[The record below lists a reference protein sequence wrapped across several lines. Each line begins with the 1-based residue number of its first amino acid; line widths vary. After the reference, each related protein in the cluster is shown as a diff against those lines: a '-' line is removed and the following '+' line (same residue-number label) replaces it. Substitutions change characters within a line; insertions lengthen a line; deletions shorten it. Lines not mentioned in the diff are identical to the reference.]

1 MDVKLKKVTT
11 IFRGLRRS
19 QIDFSKGIL
28 RCQDEQHTVTYR
40 DQELVLSVVKKL
52 GRFTVIDMVI
62 TALPNLIHHIIMCTY
77 KPALSTYVKIWDVFF
92 WGLKNAACPFK
103 LYGPVALMKF
113 FWWDEWAEC

>member
-1 MDVKLKKVTT
+1 MQLDVKLKKVTT

-28 RCQDEQHTVTYR
+28 RCQDDQHTVTYR

-62 TALPNLIHHIIMCTY
+62 TALPNLIHHTY
-77 KPALSTYVKIWDVFF
+77 KLLDVVFCLMLHAPSNCMGQLLS
-92 WGLKNAACPFK
+92 
-103 LYGPVALMKF
+103 
-113 FWWDEWAEC
+113 